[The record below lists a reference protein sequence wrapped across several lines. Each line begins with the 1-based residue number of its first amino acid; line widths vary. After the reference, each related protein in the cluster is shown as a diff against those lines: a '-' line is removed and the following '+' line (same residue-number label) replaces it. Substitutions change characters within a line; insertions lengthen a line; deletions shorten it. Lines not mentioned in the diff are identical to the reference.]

1 MASEDED
8 EDEDE
13 ADRSGKHPAGE
24 DPALPPATALDC
36 RRAAQI
42 VAARNDWINYMGAL
56 SDRLRKLLRHGDLWL
71 IFGLF
76 GTILLLILPIPPFLL
91 DLLLTVS
98 IGLSL
103 LTLLV
108 ILYLRTPAEFTGF
121 PTLLLFITLY
131 RLALNVAS
139 TRLIL
144 LDGYAGHIIEAFGN
158 FVVRG
163 NYVVGMVV
171 FSILVLINFIVITK
185 GAGRIAEVAAR
196 FTLDAMPGKQMA
208 IDAELNAGLIN
219 EAEARNRRRNVEEEA
234 DFYGAM
240 DGASKF
246 VRGDAIA
253 AILITLINIIGG
265 FAIGIM
271 QKGMTMNEA
280 LSRFTMLSIG
290 DGLVSQVPALITS
303 VAAGILVTRATSKND
318 LGRELSRQLLFY
330 PKALTILAVMLG
342 IMAIVPG
349 LPTMPFL
356 TMATLVGLLSYTL
369 HKNGM
374 PEMIPAGA
382 AAAAGMNGKP
392 GEVKA
397 PVAGAATAAEAKA
410 NDKLENLL
418 TLDTLQIELG
428 FGLIPLAD
436 KAKGGDLLERVTGVR
451 RTFASDMGVLVP
463 PIRLR
468 DNLQLGNNEYRFVL
482 KGNPIASSQ
491 LMPGHWLAMN
501 ATSSK
506 VVLKGVP
513 TVEPVFQ
520 LPATWVTEVERKN
533 AEVSGFTVV
542 DAPSVLITHLSETV
556 RRHCHEIL
564 TRQDVQA
571 LLDNLKQTHPAV
583 VNELI
588 PGQLSIGQVQRILQ
602 NLLAEGISIRNLA
615 GILEKVG
622 DYASF
627 TKNPDELSEHAR
639 RALGP
644 QLSRPFQSEN
654 GSVRAITMDPKLEAQ
669 LAQGV
674 RQSATEVAL
683 VIEPRL
689 ARHVVESLSR
699 FIQQMMAAGQ
709 QPVIL
714 CAPAL
719 RLAFRRFFENTFTDL
734 AVLSY
739 AEIPPR
745 VQVQNAAIIPC
756 PE

>member
-1 MASEDED
+1 
-8 EDEDE
+8 
-13 ADRSGKHPAGE
+13 
-24 DPALPPATALDC
+24 
-36 RRAAQI
+36 
-42 VAARNDWINYMGAL
+42 MGAL
-56 SDRLRKLLRHGDLWL
+56 SDRMRKLLRYGDLWL
-71 IFGLF
+71 VVGLF
-76 GTILLLILPIPPFLL
+76 GTILLLILPVAPIIL

-163 NYVVGMVV
+163 NYVVGLVV
-171 FSILVLINFIVITK
+171 FLILVLINFIVITK

-219 EAEARNRRRNVEEEA
+219 ETEARTRRKTVEEEA

-265 FAIGIM
+265 FGVGIV
-271 QKGMTMNEA
+271 QKGMTMSEA
-280 LSRFTMLSIG
+280 LQRFTLLSIG
-290 DGLVSQVPALITS
+290 DGLVSQIPALVTS
-303 VAAGILVTRATSKND
+303 VAAGILITRATAKNS
-318 LGRELSRQLLFY
+318 LGHELGRQLLFY
-330 PKALTILAVMLG
+330 PRALSILAGMLTV
-342 IMAIVPG
+342 MAIVPG
-349 LPTMPFL
+349 LPTLPFL
-356 TMATLVGLLSYTL
+356 TMAIIVGLLSYSL
-369 HKNGM
+369 HRHGL
-374 PEMIPAGA
+374 PEALTAGAPAATGPGGKAEEGKPA
-382 AAAAGMNGKP
+382 AAATP
-392 GEVKA
+392 IDPKA
-397 PVAGAATAAEAKA
+397 S
-410 NDKLENLL
+410 DKLETLL

-428 FGLIPLAD
+428 FGLIAMAD
-436 KAKGGDLLERVTGVR
+436 ARKGGDLLERVTGVR
-451 RTFASDMGVLVP
+451 RNFAQEMGMLIP

-468 DNLQLGNNEYRFVL
+468 DNLQLSTNEYRFVL
-482 KGNPIASSQ
+482 KGNSIAQGQ

-501 ATSSK
+501 ATNSK
-506 VVLKGVP
+506 ATLKGIP

-520 LPATWVTEVERKN
+520 LPATWVTDVERKT
-533 AEVSGFTVV
+533 AEASGYTVV
-542 DAPSVLITHLSETV
+542 DAVSVLVTHLSETV

-571 LLDNLKQTHPAV
+571 LLDNLKQTNPAV

-588 PGQLSIGQVQRILQ
+588 PAQLTVGQVQRVLQ

-615 GILEKVG
+615 GILEKVS
-622 DYASF
+622 DNAPL
-627 TKNPDELSEHAR
+627 TKNPDELSEYAR
-639 RALGP
+639 RALGA
-644 QLSRPFQSEN
+644 QITKPFQMDN
-654 GSVRAITMDPKLEAQ
+654 GGLRAITIDPRLEQQ
-669 LAQGV
+669 LSQGV
-674 RQSATEVAL
+674 RQSPSEIAL
-683 VIEPRL
+683 IVEPRI
-689 ARHVVESLSR
+689 ARHVMETLSKV
-699 FIQQMMAAGQ
+699 IQQMLSAGHP
-709 QPVIL
+709 PVIL
-714 CAPAL
+714 CAPHL
-719 RLAFRRFFENTFTDL
+719 RLAFRRFFENTFSDL

-739 AEIPPR
+739 AEVPAR
-745 VQVQNAAIIPC
+745 VQVQNAAVIPAMS
-756 PE
+756 EA